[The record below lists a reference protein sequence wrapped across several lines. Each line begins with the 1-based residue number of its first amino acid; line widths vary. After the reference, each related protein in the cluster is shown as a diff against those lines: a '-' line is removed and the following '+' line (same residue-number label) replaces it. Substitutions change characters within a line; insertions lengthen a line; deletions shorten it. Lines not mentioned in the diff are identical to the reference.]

1 METPD
6 EHSQLSQWSGGAVIC
21 LEWLKRLTGEELKT
35 MSKQNSGKFLD
46 MKEKYSR
53 D

>member
-1 METPD
+1 MNTANY
-6 EHSQLSQWSGGAVIC
+6 LSGVVGAVIC